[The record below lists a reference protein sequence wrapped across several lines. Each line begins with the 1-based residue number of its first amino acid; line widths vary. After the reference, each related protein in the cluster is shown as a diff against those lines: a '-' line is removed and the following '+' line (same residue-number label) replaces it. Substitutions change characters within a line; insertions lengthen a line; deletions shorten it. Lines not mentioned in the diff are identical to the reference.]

1 MVFQPPPN
9 RFGAQQRRPG
19 AQQPQV
25 VELPEEGYS
34 EARPY
39 DYKMTALGGGVRAAR
54 SIAEDIR
61 DGKPLNATKATIA
74 AVGEQ
79 NYNAGKAVV
88 DTGKK
93 LIKGGKKGMKLVT
106 TGKDEPTPDPR
117 SGGSSGGKR
126 PGKRGRRG
134 RGKGGNKGG
143 GGDNSRMYTGN
154 ASGGNPTNKLS
165 SVTPYAVT
173 LPGSPIDLL
182 TINDPSLYY
191 LPYGSQNGKAS
202 DFDNL
207 DWGICTNR
215 TTLRIISLEDIW
227 NFNSTGPIGYTNQLL
242 IDSSYKI
249 FAELKMEVNANTNGG
264 NTVTNSTFTYDNF
277 WAYISVACQGH
288 ALLSELDSR
297 MTWSPSVNESNF
309 CIRDLKN
316 MLTADPDLFVARNR
330 LRDQMSTMALPK
342 KLMDYYM
349 KIFAPY
355 KKSPVEGGAV
365 QMYMS
370 THLAYDLGTMTTG
383 VATTSFAN
391 TKNEIDALVA
401 TMRSNINQYTQI
413 TALLMEKTN
422 YDYVSQRYR
431 MGALDYPCY
440 DVVQNGI
447 FNNLPF
453 SFKLGDGSRFYA
465 FGGTQVANG
474 VPADPVIALPMDTG
488 NVPIYLTAHLSTL
501 YRGGVSGDFPF
512 WSESTTTFTDFD
524 PLTYSTN
531 MVMQTDPTS
540 SNTYGF
546 LLVAENAAQFQATD
560 HMVTIVAPKVPADF
574 ASAQINLIPKGL
586 NVRRYQPSFESL
598 STASSQLMMTVFG
611 VDL

>member
-1 MVFQPPPN
+1 MVFQRPPN
-9 RFGAQQRRPG
+9 QLGPQRRPNL
-19 AQQPQV
+19 QPEV
-25 VELPEEGYS
+25 VDVMPDGEPQSQGS
-34 EARPY
+34 Y
-39 DYKMTALGGGVRAAR
+39 DWRLTALGGGARAAK
-54 SIAEDIR
+54 SVAEDIMAGR
-61 DGKPLNATKATIA
+61 PANATKATIA

-79 NYNAGKAVV
+79 NYKRGKAVV
-88 DTGKK
+88 NTGKS
-93 LIKGGKKGMKLVT
+93 IMKGGKQMR
-106 TGKDEPTPDPR
+106 KDELPSTDPN
-117 SGGSSGGKR
+117 SGGSSNGKK

-154 ASGGNPTNKLS
+154 ASGGNPTNRLG

-173 LPGSPIDLL
+173 LPGSPIDLQ

-191 LPYGSQNGKAS
+191 LPYGSQNGQQS
-202 DFDNL
+202 DFDNSN
-207 DWGICTNR
+207 WGICTNR
-215 TTLRIISLEDIW
+215 TTLRIINLENIW
-227 NFNSTGPIGYTNQLL
+227 NFSSQVGGYTNQLL
-242 IDSSYKI
+242 IDGSYKI
-249 FAELKMEVNANTNGG
+249 FGELKMEVNANTNGG
-264 NTVTNSTFTYDNF
+264 NTVTNTSFTYDNF
-277 WAYISVACQGH
+277 WQYISIACQGH

-297 MTWSPSVNESNF
+297 MTWAPSVNESNF

-355 KKSPVEGGAV
+355 KKSPVEGGAT

-370 THLAYDLGTMTTG
+370 THLAYDLGVMTTG
-383 VATTSFAN
+383 VATTSFPN
-391 TKNEIDALVA
+391 TKAEIDALVA
-401 TMRSNINQYTQI
+401 DMRLNINKYTQI

-440 DVVQNGI
+440 DAVQNGI

-474 VPADPVIALPMDTG
+474 IPADPVIALPMDTD

-501 YRGGVSGDFPF
+501 YRGTVSGDFPF
-512 WSESTTTFTDFD
+512 WSESDTTFTDFD

-531 MVMQTDPTS
+531 MVMQTDPTP

-546 LLVAENAAQFQATD
+546 LLVSENAAQFQATD

-598 STASSQLMMTVFG
+598 STASTQLMMTVFG